1 MTFAQK
7 LFQSWSGR
15 KRENNLVIFNCL
27 AIIMLFVTTGVY
39 LFQINTGVNH
49 CLEIEKTEEQV
60 KSLKMENEKLLKE
73 TAGLGS
79 MGNIAQIVQG
89 LKMVK
94 VDQVDY
100 LVLNDEILAEK

>member
-27 AIIMLFVTTGVY
+27 AITLILITAGIY
-39 LFQINTGVNH
+39 LFQINVGVNH
-49 CLEIEKTEEQV
+49 CLEIERAEEQV

-79 MGNIAQIVQG
+79 MANIAQIIQG

-100 LVLNDEILAEK
+100 LVFSGEVLAEK